1 MKYSIL
7 AISGLALAAAA
18 LPSLAQPLPGQS
30 PIAMPQAAPPAAP
43 VPDDIPVALL
53 LDLSTGQ
60 TLFARDP
67 DRRFMPASVTKVM
80 SIYTAFKLIGDHKL
94 SPDTVVTVSQDV
106 GEHWSGKGSSML
118 LKTGD
123 RVTVGELILGIST
136 VSGNDAAVMLATY
149 VAGSIDG
156 WVKLMNANA
165 AELGMRN
172 SHFGMP
178 NGWMD
183 EGHTYFS
190 AHDLALLA
198 TTMITR
204 YPDLYHRYIGHKR
217 LTYHDITQVN
227 HDPITGV
234 VPGADGIK
242 TGYTRQAGY
251 TFVGSAERDGRRL
264 VLVIAGA
271 PTPADR
277 NHTARDLIEWG
288 FSAFQARQ
296 IVPDDTEVGRAQV
309 QGGADRQ
316 VALRTDLPVLTSVPP
331 NGTTPKPVMT
341 IRYRGPLQAPLKQ
354 GQQVAELHVAVPG
367 QAAHDVPLVAANDV
381 APANAWQRL
390 RNGFLDLL

>member
-1 MKYSIL
+1 
-7 AISGLALAAAA
+7 
-18 LPSLAQPLPGQS
+18 
-30 PIAMPQAAPPAAP
+30 
-43 VPDDIPVALL
+43 
-53 LDLSTGQ
+53 
-60 TLFARDP
+60 
-67 DRRFMPASVTKVM
+67 VTKVM
-80 SIYTAFKLIGDHKL
+80 SLYTAFNLIGDHKL
-94 SPDTVVTVSQDV
+94 SPDTVVTVTQDI
-106 GEHWSGKGSSML
+106 GDHWSGKGSSML

-123 RVTVGELILGIST
+123 RVTVGELLLGIST

-165 AELGMRN
+165 ARLGMRN

-183 EGHTYFS
+183 EGRTYFS
-190 AHDLALLA
+190 AHDLATLA
-198 TTMITR
+198 SAMITR

-217 LTYHDITQVN
+217 LTYHDVTQVN

-271 PTPADR
+271 PTATDR
-277 NHTARDLIEWG
+277 NRTARDLIEWG
-288 FSAFQARQ
+288 FSAFHTREL
-296 IVPDDTEVGRAQV
+296 VPDDTEVGSAAV
-309 QGGADRQ
+309 QGGADRW
-316 VALRTDLPVLTSVPP
+316 VPLRTDFPVLASIPPGGKVP
-331 NGTTPKPVMT
+331 TPT
-341 IRYRGPLQAPLKQ
+341 LSIRYRGPLQAPLKQ

-367 QAAHDVPLVAANDV
+367 QQAHDVPLVAANDV
-381 APANAWQRL
+381 PRANGLQRL
-390 RNGFLDLL
+390 RNGLFGLFT

>member
-1 MKYSIL
+1 MKYTIL
-7 AISGLALAAAA
+7 VISGLAALAAA
-18 LPSLAQPLPGQS
+18 LPSIAQPLPGQS
-30 PIAMPQAAPPAAP
+30 PIAMEPANTAP

-53 LDLSTGQ
+53 VDLSTGQ

-80 SIYTAFKLIGDHKL
+80 SLYTAFHLIGQGKL
-94 SPDTVVTVSQDV
+94 SPDTMVTVTKDI
-106 GEHWSGKGSSML
+106 GDHWSGKGSSML

-123 RVTVGELILGIST
+123 RVTVGQLILGIST

-165 AELGMRN
+165 ADLGMRN

-183 EGHTYFS
+183 EGRTYFS

-198 TTMITR
+198 SAMITR
-204 YPDLYHRYIGHKR
+204 YPDLYHRFIGHKR
-217 LTYHDITQVN
+217 MTYNNVTQVN

-251 TFVGSAERDGRRL
+251 TFVGSAERNGRRL

-271 PTPADR
+271 PTPMDR
-277 NHTARDLIEWG
+277 NRTARDLIEWG
-288 FSAFQARQ
+288 FSAFQTKEL
-296 IVPDDTEVGRAQV
+296 VPDDTEVGHARV
-309 QGGADRQ
+309 QGGAGRE
-316 VALRTDLPVLTSVPP
+316 VALRTDAPVLAAVPP
-331 NGTTPKPVMT
+331 GGAMPQPALT

-354 GQQVAELHVAVPG
+354 GQQVGELHVAGPG
-367 QAAHDVPLVAANDV
+367 QASHDVPLIAANDV
-381 APANAWQRL
+381 PRANAWQRL

>member
-1 MKYSIL
+1 MKYSH
-7 AISGLALAAAA
+7 LALFGAAMIGAA
-18 LPSLAQPLPGQS
+18 LPSAAQPLPGQS
-30 PIAMPQAAPPAAP
+30 PVAMAPPPAAP
-43 VPDDIPVALL
+43 VPDDIPVALVI
-53 LDLSTGQ
+53 DLSTGQ
-60 TLFARDP
+60 TLFSRDP

-80 SIYTAFKLIGDHKL
+80 SLYTAFHLIGDHKL
-94 SPDTVVTVSQDV
+94 SPDTVVTVTKDI
-106 GEHWSGKGSSML
+106 GDHWSGKGSSML

-123 RVTVGELILGIST
+123 RVTVGELLLGIST

-156 WVKLMNANA
+156 WVALMNANA
-165 AELGMRN
+165 AQLGMRN

-183 EGHTYFS
+183 EGRTYFS
-190 AHDLALLA
+190 ARDLAVLA
-198 TTMITR
+198 SAMVTR
-204 YPDLYHRYIGHKR
+204 YPDLYHRFVGHHR
-217 LTYHDITQVN
+217 MTYNNITQVN

-271 PTPADR
+271 PTPIDR
-277 NHTARDLIEWG
+277 NRTARDLIEWG
-288 FSAFQARQ
+288 FAAFQTRQ
-296 IVPDDTEVGRAQV
+296 LVPDDAEVGRAAV

-316 VALRTDLPVLTSVPP
+316 VALRTDLPVLASVPP
-331 NGTTPKPVMT
+331 DGVLPKPTLT

-354 GQQVAELHVAVPG
+354 GQQVAELHVAIAG
-367 QAAHDVPLVAANDV
+367 QQPHDVPLAAANHVSRADFL
-381 APANAWQRL
+381 QRL
-390 RNGFLDLL
+390 RNGLLGLL